1 MVCLLNLPFVYR
13 SSRNEI
19 RHLFTVVYGHI
30 NETIGDF
37 AKDTMNLSTFA
48 AFFQILDLESVLYA
62 PEPMQMFAP
71 TDDAFDNLLRNDLN
85 ISLKD
90 LLEQDGLI
98 EKILAY
104 HVVMGTPSQ
113 GNNSNVQETL
123 LPGYTILVDN
133 GTVTDGMGYMSN
145 IIMDLNAS
153 NGELFV
159 IDRVLLPALA
169 NVPI

>member
-71 TDDAFDNLLRNDLN
+71 TDDAFDNLLRSDLN
-85 ISLKD
+85 ISLED
-90 LLEQDGLI
+90 LLGNS
-98 EKILAY
+98 ILGVY
-104 HVVMGTPSQ
+104 
-113 GNNSNVQETL
+113 
-123 LPGYTILVDN
+123 
-133 GTVTDGMGYMSN
+133 
-145 IIMDLNAS
+145 AS

>member
-1 MVCLLNLPFVYR
+1 
-13 SSRNEI
+13 
-19 RHLFTVVYGHI
+19 
-30 NETIGDF
+30 
-37 AKDTMNLSTFA
+37 MNLSTFA
-48 AFFQILDLESVLYA
+48 ALFQILDLESVLYA
-62 PEPMQMFAP
+62 SEPMQMFAP

-85 ISLKD
+85 ITLED

-133 GTVTDGMGYMSN
+133 GTVTDGMGYVGN

-159 IDRVLLPALA
+159 IDGVLLPALA
-169 NVPI
+169 NVRM